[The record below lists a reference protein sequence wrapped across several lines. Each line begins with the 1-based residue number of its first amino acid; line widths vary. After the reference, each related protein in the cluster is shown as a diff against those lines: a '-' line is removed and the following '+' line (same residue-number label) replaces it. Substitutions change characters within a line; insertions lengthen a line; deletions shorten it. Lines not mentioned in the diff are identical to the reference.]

1 MKSSL
6 STSATQRHFVKVHT
20 QEKPLPE
27 TNNNNKKNQPQTTQ
41 NMFKHQQNNTLKVT
55 DFKLGSLKKNHSN
68 SWLIILFNWYLF
80 LVIFK
85 NSKSWG
91 FLLFFFFLK
100 TRAAFID
107 KELKLYISKSH
118 GPFAWVGQPS
128 AHIHL
133 YKSIFQSFLHTAVPP
148 FISLYHFFSS
158 LGMILNRKRLPQE
171 LISTKTTTMDFTFK
185 EMEITKYWP
194 TK

>member
-91 FLLFFFFLK
+91 FLLFFFS
-100 TRAAFID
+100 
-107 KELKLYISKSH
+107 SK
-118 GPFAWVGQPS
+118 
-128 AHIHL
+128 
-133 YKSIFQSFLHTAVPP
+133 
-148 FISLYHFFSS
+148 
-158 LGMILNRKRLPQE
+158 QE
-171 LISTKTTTMDFTFK
+171 RPL
-185 EMEITKYWP
+185 
-194 TK
+194 